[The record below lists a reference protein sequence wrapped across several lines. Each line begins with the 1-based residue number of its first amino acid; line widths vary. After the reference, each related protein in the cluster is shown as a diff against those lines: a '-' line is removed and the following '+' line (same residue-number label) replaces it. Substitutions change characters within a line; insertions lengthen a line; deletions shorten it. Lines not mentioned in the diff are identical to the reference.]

1 MATSPSISP
10 YRVSLFFFFIFNSL
24 LTFTGDF
31 FVIWFLLFLFF
42 FHFCCCHCFVST
54 LSAHKHTRTAHICAH
69 PIDKP
74 NWFLRSILLIFFNV
88 NKNENRKCCLFLHTI
103 WIWLMVIVLGWWYD
117 VGSPSP
123 RAFPAMAFLGFVCF
137 DCCQPLFHP
146 ASKILTDILFIW

>member
-10 YRVSLFFFFIFNSL
+10 YRVSLFFSSFLIRCLRSL
-24 LTFTGDF
+24 AISLSYDF
-31 FVIWFLLFLFF
+31 FCFFHF

-137 DCCQPLFHP
+137 DCCQLSFHP